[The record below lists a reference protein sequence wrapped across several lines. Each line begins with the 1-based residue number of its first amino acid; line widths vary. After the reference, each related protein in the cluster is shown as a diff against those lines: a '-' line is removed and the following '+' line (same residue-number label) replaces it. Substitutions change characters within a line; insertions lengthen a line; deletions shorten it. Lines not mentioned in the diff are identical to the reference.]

1 MRHSF
6 ELSRYRQA
14 NVWLDEAPP
23 ADFNALSM
31 LTRLMKPKVVV
42 DASRRIAGVEI
53 KIPHGPIASYAL
65 LGAELV
71 ELDVD
76 GIEVVV
82 SINPTGSQF
91 MPSLVLRQDEVKIGM
106 LDEYA
111 GAVFAG
117 IERAAGSSGLPVN
130 VALRFHW
137 AAYGLVGSSSS
148 VFEEAS
154 ALVARLLTLP
164 KGASEKQ
171 VEAIFG

>member
-1 MRHSF
+1 
-6 ELSRYRQA
+6 
-14 NVWLDEAPP
+14 
-23 ADFNALSM
+23 
-31 LTRLMKPKVVV
+31 
-42 DASRRIAGVEI
+42 
-53 KIPHGPIASYAL
+53 
-65 LGAELV
+65 
-71 ELDVD
+71 
-76 GIEVVV
+76 
-82 SINPTGSQF
+82 
-91 MPSLVLRQDEVKIGM
+91 VKIGM

-154 ALVARLLTLP
+154 GLVARLLTLP